1 MTVRLLDQV
10 PRHAAKRA
18 CYACNSETRPVFDTG
33 VLIDMEGVLCICTT
47 CAGQWAD
54 TLGYLAPEKAAKLRE
69 SNQSLGS
76 QLGVARQQLA
86 KLDEARKIIVAAAE
100 GLCEA

>member
-1 MTVRLLDQV
+1 MNVRLLDQV

-33 VLIDMEGVLCICTT
+33 VMIDMEGVLCICTT

-54 TLGYLAPEKAAKLRE
+54 TLGYLAPEKADALRAKNME
-69 SNQSLGS
+69 LGS
-76 QLGVARQQLA
+76 SLGVARQQLA
-86 KLDEARKIIVAAAE
+86 KLDEARKIIITAAGELAE
-100 GLCEA
+100 

>member
-1 MTVRLLDQV
+1 MNVRLLDQV

-33 VLIDMEGVLCICTT
+33 VVIDMEGVLCICTT

-54 TLGYLAPEKAAKLRE
+54 TLGYLAPEKADALRAKNME
-69 SNQSLGS
+69 LGS
-76 QLGVARQQLA
+76 ALGVANGRLGRLA
-86 KLDEARKIIVAAAE
+86 DARAAVLAAAE
-100 GLCEA
+100 ALAE